1 MDEHAI
7 IKQLRENG
15 YKITPQRH
23 EILNAFLDHSSK
35 PPLSTEEVFV
45 KVKEKYENIS
55 LDTVYRNLGVLQNLK
70 IINRVNYHDV
80 KSRYE
85 LNPGGDHQHHMICL
99 ACGSA
104 EAINFC
110 PLKLMGEN
118 SIPAEKNF
126 EVREHTFELFGYCSI
141 CRERS
146 IETDNAK

>member
-85 LNPGGDHQHHMICL
+85 LNP
-99 ACGSA
+99 
-104 EAINFC
+104 E
-110 PLKLMGEN
+110 
-118 SIPAEKNF
+118 
-126 EVREHTFELFGYCSI
+126 
-141 CRERS
+141 
-146 IETDNAK
+146 